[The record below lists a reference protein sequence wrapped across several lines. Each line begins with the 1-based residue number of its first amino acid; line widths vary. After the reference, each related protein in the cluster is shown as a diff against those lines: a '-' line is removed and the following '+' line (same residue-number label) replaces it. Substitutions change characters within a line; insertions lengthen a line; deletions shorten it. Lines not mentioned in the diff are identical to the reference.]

1 MHRTVKR
8 TLSLLLSLLL
18 LLTLA
23 PLRFPANAADALTAG
38 DVSLDGRVGSDDAR
52 LALRNAVKLQP
63 LTVSQLKCADANQD
77 GKVGPDD
84 ARLILRASVK
94 LEKLKAVT
102 PVKYY
107 NKALPADELKKYQSN
122 RYEVQFLANYY
133 TDVAEH
139 VSLDDFYEI
148 EFSAGGVDLTKS
160 NAQYYVGIGF
170 NEKNEPSFYFPDPDK
185 LSEGLF
191 CFDVLHFS
199 LFGVAKLSDEEL
211 LEQWCR
217 RSASQG
223 VMRNISEEEIT
234 PGLRDMVD
242 DAMNSA
248 GLGAN
253 QYGGAIVRYILSH
266 DTKGEILNA
275 VADGNMEE
283 VQKKVAN
290 YAGEYVFGKVFTGD
304 DDGILGQSM
313 GDHADMVRK
322 GIKEGN
328 YAETTLEIVKNIEK
342 NMFPAVNYADKFAA
356 LTVKLADIWA
366 NDSVNDEFENFKALG
381 GKNISQDDWNTI
393 VIHMCGASNWLSQK
407 GIKDSDIRAMFE
419 KRLDNETRV
428 QKETENM
435 KKLVASWKDNNLLST
450 YYWGESNGF
459 SETPSLIERVNSL
472 RRIRESLKE
481 MLSINGKLKMGKS
494 YGDSTEEEFLLDCV
508 FNWVSYGP
516 YHRDEFYKW
525 LRREGLMMGDTGKV
539 ADYAWVLVET
549 QVIQNDLIRFTDPGD
564 YVLKYDYKTPGKH
577 TKTLTDKSNGDY
589 VSFLAECKTQPKTIR
604 YGETVYFT
612 ISEKLSG
619 YKGKDIDLTDTASL
633 RRDEPGRSS
642 YSSAGADALTFTS
655 TKGKSTVTAESPT
668 RQRQYPTKSASI
680 EVSHKFGDPD
690 QECAITTDKGA
701 KRIALVF
708 TGGGAQTVWIYE
720 WRDLA

>member
-1 MHRTVKR
+1 MKR
-8 TLSLLLSLLL
+8 TAVRALSLILSILLL
-18 LLTLA
+18 CTA
-23 PLRFPANAADALTAG
+23 VPLRFPAAAVDKLVAG
-38 DVSLDGRVGSDDAR
+38 DVSLDGKVGSDDAR

-63 LTVSQLKCADANQD
+63 LTVSQLKCADADRD
-77 GKVGPDD
+77 GKVTSAD

-94 LEKLKAVT
+94 LETLKSVT
-102 PVKYY
+102 PVDYRCDR
-107 NKALPADELKKYQSN
+107 LSADEMQRYQGDG
-122 RYEVQFLANYY
+122 YQIQILANYS

-148 EFSAGGVDLTKS
+148 EFNAGGVDLTQS
-160 NAQYYVGIGF
+160 SAQYYVGIGF
-170 NEKNEPSFYFPDPDK
+170 NEKNEPTFYFPDPDK
-185 LSEGLF
+185 LAEGLF
-191 CFDVLHFS
+191 SYKVLHFS

-211 LEQWCR
+211 LDQWCR

-290 YAGEYVFGKVFTGD
+290 LTGEYVFGKVFTGE

-342 NMFPAVNYADKFAA
+342 NMFPAVNYADKFAG

-366 NDSVNDEFENFKALG
+366 NDSVNEEFENFKKLG

-407 GIKDSDIRAMFE
+407 GIKDRDIRAMFE
-419 KRLDNETRV
+419 KRMDNEARV
-428 QKETENM
+428 QQETENM
-435 KKLVASWKDNNLLST
+435 KQLVAKWKDLNLLST
-450 YYWGESNGF
+450 HYWGKSNGF
-459 SETPSLIERVNSL
+459 TNTPSLIERVNSL
-472 RRIRESLKE
+472 RRIRESMKE
-481 MLSINGKLKMGKS
+481 MLSINGVLKRGKS
-494 YGDSTEEEFLLDCV
+494 YEKLTDEDFLLDCV
-508 FNWVSYGP
+508 FNWVSFGP
-516 YHRDEFYKW
+516 NQRDKFYEW
-525 LRREGLMMGDTGKV
+525 LKKEGLMMGDTGKV

-549 QVIQNDLIRFTDPGD
+549 QIIQNDLIRFTDPGD
-564 YVLKYDYKTPGKH
+564 YALTYDYSTPGKH
-577 TKTLTDKSNGDY
+577 TKTLTDRSNGDY

-612 ISEKLSG
+612 ISDKLNG
-619 YKGKDIDLTDTASL
+619 YKGYDIDLTDTADL
-633 RRDEPGRSS
+633 RRDQPGLAS
-642 YSSAGADALTFTS
+642 YATAGPDALVFSSKNGKTS
-655 TKGKSTVTAESPT
+655 VTAESPT
-668 RQRQYPTKSASI
+668 RQREYPTRSASI
-680 EVSHKFGDPD
+680 DVYHTFGTPD
-690 QECAITTDKGA
+690 QECAVTTDKGA
-701 KRIALVF
+701 QRIALVF
-708 TGGGAQTVWIYE
+708 TGGGAQTVWVYE